1 MLRQL
6 RQQASEALSTA
17 RQIVLSA
24 SGPAD
29 IQAETLRCEAV
40 GLALYVLV
48 ARTSDLLFNL
58 ECNALVVATADGWQA
73 RGPARLLRP
82 GEYPSGLALAR
93 TPEAAWCEMVEIRP
107 TRLRLWPPRGNG
119 HVQCETID
127 LW

>member
-6 RQQASEALSTA
+6 RQRASEALSTA

-24 SGPAD
+24 GGPAD

-58 ECNALVVATADGWQA
+58 ESDVLVVATSDSWQA
-73 RGPARLLRP
+73 RGPARLVRL
-82 GEYPSGLALAR
+82 GEYPSELALAR
-93 TPEAAWCEMVEIRP
+93 TPEAAWSEVVEIRP
-107 TRLRLWPPRGNG
+107 TRLRLQPPQG
-119 HVQCETID
+119 HGETID

>member
-1 MLRQL
+1 MLSQL
-6 RQQASEALSTA
+6 RQRAREALSTA

-29 IQAETLRCEAV
+29 IQAETLPCEAV

-58 ECNALVVATADGWQA
+58 ENNALVVATADSWQA
-73 RGPARLLRP
+73 RGTARLLRP
-82 GEYPSGLALAR
+82 GEYPDRLALAR
-93 TPEAAWCEMVEIRP
+93 TPEAAWCQVVEIRP
-107 TRLRLWPPRGNG
+107 TRLRLRHPQG
-119 HVQCETID
+119 HGETID